1 MDGCSIVFHEVPKVN
16 DIVKELEY
24 NNAANCYRLGTLLK
38 TDGFLQFCREDSV
51 ANTDNL
57 ESINKNT
64 LRRLIK
70 DYRNR
75 NFFNVNNT
83 SKVNANSGMYTFRSQ
98 AAFDTA
104 TQYCA
109 DIISNIDYRL
119 STSNNKP
126 KDNYITSLIATTKN
140 ALKKQLI
147 AKANQYGS
155 FDINNIEAAYYAI
168 EENGTDQE
176 RNFKDLVQS
185 ALGDPDFWNDV
196 FCNSKIASLGRNTD
210 FTDEAFKISLMSD
223 NTEDIISDV
232 EQSDEVDLSTKQWD
246 FGSNISNYT
255 EHVSNDVRQYF
266 NGLQRLNSTQKHE
279 NGAYDVDRSNPLG
292 VPTCHT
298 YQECVIEL
306 SNIIGNLGGF
316 KSINDFIDAIEAVA
330 NNKREFASFIKLAD
344 DMRAKPD
351 FANKIYTDLN
361 KFTIDK
367 LEISID
373 GFGTIKS
380 IQSNTSNN
388 PVRKLYFNLRN
399 DLKGSSIQNDN
410 IYIEGLLAE
419 LEEKIKK
426 LGDTGKTSKIKLAR
440 RSSASQK
447 ASEENAIKFDSLVME
462 LKDIYKTYFPS
473 MNDLAI
479 DNYIERH
486 NRDSETHRKDNLY
499 RLLSYA
505 QKVNSAAKK
514 SLAEKESRDLKYRE
528 VQAEN
533 RRRLNAYR
541 QALAAQVPNAKYIEL
556 ELPKFDGEYLVG
568 SEEALGNIAL
578 SI

>member
-16 DIVKELEY
+16 DIIKELEY

-57 ESINKNT
+57 DNINKNT

-83 SKVNANSGMYTFRSQ
+83 SKVNANSGMYAFRSQ
-98 AAFDTA
+98 AAFDAA

-109 DIISNIDYRL
+109 DVISAIDYKL
-119 STSNNKP
+119 TATNNKP

-210 FTDEAFKISLMSD
+210 FADEAFKISLMSD

-266 NGLQRLNSTQKHE
+266 N
-279 NGAYDVDRSNPLG
+279 
-292 VPTCHT
+292 
-298 YQECVIEL
+298 
-306 SNIIGNLGGF
+306 
-316 KSINDFIDAIEAVA
+316 
-330 NNKREFASFIKLAD
+330 
-344 DMRAKPD
+344 
-351 FANKIYTDLN
+351 
-361 KFTIDK
+361 
-367 LEISID
+367 
-373 GFGTIKS
+373 
-380 IQSNTSNN
+380 
-388 PVRKLYFNLRN
+388 
-399 DLKGSSIQNDN
+399 
-410 IYIEGLLAE
+410 
-419 LEEKIKK
+419 
-426 LGDTGKTSKIKLAR
+426 
-440 RSSASQK
+440 
-447 ASEENAIKFDSLVME
+447 
-462 LKDIYKTYFPS
+462 
-473 MNDLAI
+473 
-479 DNYIERH
+479 
-486 NRDSETHRKDNLY
+486 
-499 RLLSYA
+499 
-505 QKVNSAAKK
+505 
-514 SLAEKESRDLKYRE
+514 
-528 VQAEN
+528 
-533 RRRLNAYR
+533 
-541 QALAAQVPNAKYIEL
+541 
-556 ELPKFDGEYLVG
+556 
-568 SEEALGNIAL
+568 
-578 SI
+578 